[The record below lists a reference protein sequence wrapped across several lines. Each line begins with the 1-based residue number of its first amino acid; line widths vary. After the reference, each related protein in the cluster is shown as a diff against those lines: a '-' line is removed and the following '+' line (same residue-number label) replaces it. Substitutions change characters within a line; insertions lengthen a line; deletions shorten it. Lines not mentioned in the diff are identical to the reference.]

1 MRVGIVI
8 LFGVCA
14 TLLARGFEVGEEA
27 EVWELRPY
35 GQISKR
41 KHSFV
46 CKCYL
51 NLSDGC
57 KDVLSSRCPRLLSL
71 GGKCIYLIVY
81 VKDTDYFTVCFA
93 QTFHFSLG
101 LRMPASQQSSMWGLS
116 GSRFE
121 K

>member
-1 MRVGIVI
+1 MHVGIVI

-14 TLLARGFEVGEEA
+14 TLLARGFEVVDEA
-27 EVWELRPY
+27 EVWELHPY

-57 KDVLSSRCPRLLSL
+57 EDMLSSRCPCLQC
-71 GGKCIYLIVY
+71 KTTAV
-81 VKDTDYFTVCFA
+81 
-93 QTFHFSLG
+93 
-101 LRMPASQQSSMWGLS
+101 LR
-116 GSRFE
+116 R
-121 K
+121 